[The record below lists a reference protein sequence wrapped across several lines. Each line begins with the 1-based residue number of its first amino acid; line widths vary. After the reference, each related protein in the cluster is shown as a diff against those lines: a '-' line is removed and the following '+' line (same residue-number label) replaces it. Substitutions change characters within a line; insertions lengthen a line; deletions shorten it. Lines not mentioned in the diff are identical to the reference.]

1 MVTFCR
7 IFTIYLLE
15 KQEISDIQLRKI
27 KRTRLHEYLHIGANR
42 HRLQTTI
49 SCWNAGKISDSD
61 LGTRM
66 EEHLTVLDDL
76 ANRHIED
83 FPTDYEDGILLM
95 TNYGAPAFHCEH
107 GDDSLEI
114 GPTSRKRGRE

>member
-1 MVTFCR
+1 
-7 IFTIYLLE
+7 
-15 KQEISDIQLRKI
+15 
-27 KRTRLHEYLHIGANR
+27 
-42 HRLQTTI
+42 
-49 SCWNAGKISDSD
+49 
-61 LGTRM
+61 M

-83 FPTDYEDGILLM
+83 FPTDYEDGIQLM

-114 GPTSRKRGRE
+114 GPYVKETWS